1 MRRSSPV
8 LLFILSPLLTLA
20 VGAIA
25 AGIRLLD
32 ADLFAGV
39 WWTASLLSIFAHP
52 NLPTQKSAVLKRTIG
67 LFTLFLLW
75 ILINDPILQTVQE
88 ALLTHPNDRFLLDF
102 FVGRLQLSLAVLKI
116 IDALWPSDLR
126 SIFALLLSAATLFGL
141 FPLLRHS
148 AARLP
153 QKWFESAVNGWY
165 ESATA
170 VADYFRSSL
179 AGALL
184 AMLVV
189 GTGTAALGFLETGMI
204 TAFTALCLFLPYGG
218 WIIGPAGSLLFVE
231 DLAGI
236 PQILAL
242 IGLGLVLSQL
252 RRLLPKSSLN
262 EANTILPA
270 MLWIVVAGGLYPFLG
285 ALVAAPAASIGV
297 ITAKTICNYF
307 QPDAQ
312 SASISNLSTNRNR
325 KGGK

>member
-1 MRRSSPV
+1 M
-8 LLFILSPLLTLA
+8 LLFILSPLLTFA
-20 VGAIA
+20 VGAAA

-52 NLPTQKSAVLKRTIG
+52 SLPTQKSAVLKRTMG
-67 LFTLFLLW
+67 LFILFLVW
-75 ILINDPILQTVQE
+75 ILINDPILQTVQS
-88 ALLTHPNDRFLLDF
+88 ALLTHPNGRFFLNF

-126 SIFALLLSAATLFGL
+126 AVFALLLSAATLFGL
-141 FPLLRHS
+141 FPLLRQT

-170 VADYFRSSL
+170 VADYFRASL

-184 AMLVV
+184 ALVVV
-189 GTGTAALGFLETGMI
+189 GTGTAALGFLEAGMI
-204 TAFTALCLFLPYGG
+204 TAFTALCWFLPYGG
-218 WIIGPAGSLLFVE
+218 WIIGPAGSLLYVE
-231 DLAGI
+231 GLQSI

-242 IGLGLVLSQL
+242 VGLGLLLSQL
-252 RRLLPKSSLN
+252 RRLLPRSSLN
-262 EANTILPA
+262 EAAMILPA
-270 MLWIVVAGGLYPFLG
+270 MLWIVVAGGLYPFIG

-297 ITAKTICNYF
+297 IAAKTICNYF
-307 QPDAQ
+307 QTDAF
-312 SASISNLSTNRNR
+312 SASSSNLT
-325 KGGK
+325 